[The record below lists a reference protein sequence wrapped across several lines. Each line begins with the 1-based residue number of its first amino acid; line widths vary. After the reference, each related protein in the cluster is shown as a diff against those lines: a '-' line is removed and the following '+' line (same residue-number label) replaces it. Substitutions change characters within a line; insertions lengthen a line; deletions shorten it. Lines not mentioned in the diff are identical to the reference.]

1 MSWNKDGNVES
12 GRPQRAREGSGER
25 HERKE
30 RRVVV
35 CRCAGF
41 RPGADSSSMTTSDQQ
56 QGVSLRILCVDACA
70 AAQHNEGDRLCTTK
84 CFAEVENPGFWH
96 WTFSLKDKHGG
107 TLTETDRNLERFWSV
122 ETNAFYN
129 STPLK
134 IGHKICGLR

>member
-1 MSWNKDGNVES
+1 MDESKKQAANQVISRSVRWMSWNKDGNVES

-70 AAQHNEGDRLCTTK
+70 AAQVWRGSTNLTCLLLRL
-84 CFAEVENPGFWH
+84 
-96 WTFSLKDKHGG
+96 
-107 TLTETDRNLERFWSV
+107 SV
-122 ETNAFYN
+122 GAIRVGIEADAVVLCVLFM
-129 STPLK
+129 PDP
-134 IGHKICGLR
+134 CM